1 VKLSVSLHFF
11 SFLPIILDEGIIIK
25 SDYIPAIDMG
35 RRARISLLVAALVVL
50 GAAYTV
56 VRASDHDP
64 LWQKAVKIASA
75 NDNWVPGYVVHRE
88 EVYSRIGIRQEKT
101 ITHSQLRR
109 HEKPDVEVT
118 FLTITQNGKDITE
131 EFTSEF
137 GRTVILEEDEY
148 RVDHP
153 FKAYSLGAVEYERLD
168 KIKNIDGHRCIAYEF
183 SYIDKR
189 GTWKGT
195 AWLEEE
201 SGVPR
206 FVEGKLVSVPF
217 EEGWYTLLGLEVATS
232 FTTSDNGSWYP
243 ERAIVDSRIEVVIKL
258 FQSYRGRV
266 KETYTFSKHWRY
278 D

>member
-1 VKLSVSLHFF
+1 MRSADTQAVTMGKRIV
-11 SFLPIILDEGIIIK
+11 ILFI
-25 SDYIPAIDMG
+25 
-35 RRARISLLVAALVVL
+35 VAAAVL
-50 GAAYTV
+50 LGEAFAL
-56 VRASDHDP
+56 VRAGNHDP
-64 LWQKAVKIASA
+64 LWEKAVKIASA

-101 ITHSQLRR
+101 ITHSQLTR

-118 FLTITQNGKDITE
+118 FLTITQNGRDITE

-137 GRTVILEEDEY
+137 GKTVILEEDEY
-148 RVDHP
+148 RVEHP
-153 FKAYSLGAVEYERLD
+153 FKTSSLGDVEYKRLD
-168 KIKNIDGHRCIAYEF
+168 KKKNIDGHRCVAYDF
-183 SYIDKR
+183 TYVDKR

-195 AWLEEE
+195 AWLEEQ

-206 FVEGKLVSVPF
+206 YVEGKLVSVPF

-232 FTTSDNGSWYP
+232 FTINENGSWYP

-258 FQSYRGRV
+258 FQSYKGRV